1 MSRLRGG
8 AFYVADLASLHG
20 LSSSGSPI
28 SLNEMASSH
37 NVELEAAK
45 FLHKLI
51 QDSKD
56 EPVKL
61 ATKLYV
67 ILQHMKSSGKEH
79 SMPYQVISR
88 AMETVVNQH
97 GLDIE
102 ALKSSRLPL
111 TGGGQIGSSQATGVP
126 TDSRVGTAENE
137 MSRMDHFSSGRPP
150 VVPNSGAPDYYQGS
164 VAQRSSQSFD
174 QGSPSSLD
182 SRSANSQSQDRRDT
196 ANWDKQVTQKD
207 GKKATTKRKRGDSSS
222 PLEQNV
228 DIPSQLDPRNTVIN
242 ARKGKMTKAEPS
254 DGHTVR
260 SGEQTN
266 SNMVP
271 SSSQIEHFSA
281 LSGSMRA
288 MHRVNQESHHLLEKQ
303 ADITKIGNPMQ
314 HVPSLKYPEDT
325 EVSSAHIAPGQQ
337 QGVYSKV
344 HGGVPVATN
353 AYPMGETVFPSSMH
367 YGGAL
372 EHEGGKPAT
381 LADSQKIVQAGRQNS
396 SLDSLRKG
404 VPPRDAGKSP
414 VSGSPASSAMPF
426 KEQQLKQLRAQCL
439 VFLAFRNGLPPK
451 KLHLEIALGTTFPRE
466 DGSCKEPVD
475 QKGKSQ
481 SSTELSNT
489 SGVMMPF
496 GGLNNARQTDK
507 NHSASS
513 SGKIDSL
520 PKGTESPRTMEDKTN
535 LHYDVHALTEE
546 RKHLHATKRAEVE
559 RQIQERMA
567 PQASLTTTF
576 QQRDPFN
583 ARGSIV
589 ANNPLDDVDN
599 SNLQGGKSNQTSS
612 VMGLNK
618 QVNPEMFG
626 WTGFG
631 SHNEASKGSLQVSLI
646 QHELPTERRE
656 TVPSQFQ
663 NIGTSGASGN
673 QHSMNH
679 LTSYSLKEQW
689 KPASGTDNDPQ
700 GVAIMKDA
708 SAMTKHVSADGFR
721 AVLVDDASKHGISLA
736 TEQDVNE
743 RLVSDLPRSPKYT
756 MLERWIIDQ
765 QRKRL
770 LVEQNWM
777 KKQQKAK
784 RKIGSCYDKLKENVS
799 SSEDISAKTKS
810 VIELKK
816 LQLLDLQRR
825 LRSDF
830 LNDFFKPIMPEME
843 HLKSI
848 KKHRHGRRIK
858 QLEKFEQKMKEE
870 RQKRIRERQKEFF
883 SEIEVHKERLDDA
896 FKIKRER
903 WKGFNRYVKE
913 FHKRKERIHR
923 EKIDRIQR
931 EKINLLKINDV
942 EGYLRMVQ
950 DAKSDR
956 VKQLLKETEK
966 YLQKLGSR
974 LQEAKTPAGRFEH
987 DVDVV
992 GSGNVVDKSDITY
1005 ENEDE
1010 SDQAKHYKESNEK
1023 YYMMAH
1029 SIKESIAEQPS
1040 CLKNGKLR
1048 EYQMNGLRWLV
1059 SLYNNH
1065 LNGIL
1070 ADEMG
1075 LGKTVQVIA
1084 LICYLMEA
1092 KNDRGPFLVVVPSS
1106 VLPGWESE
1114 ITLWAPGVHK
1124 IVYSG
1129 PPEERRRLF
1138 KEKIV
1143 HQKFNV
1149 LLTTYEYLMNK
1160 HDRPKLSKIHWHYII
1175 IDEGHRIKNASCKL
1189 NAELKHYQSSHR
1201 LLLTGTPL
1209 QNNLEELWALLNFLL
1224 PNIFNSSE
1232 DFSQWFNKPFESN
1245 GDNSPDEALLSEEEN
1260 LLIIN
1265 RLHQVLRP
1273 FVLRRLKHKV
1283 ENELPEKIERLVR
1296 CEASAYQKLL
1306 MKRVEENLGSMG
1318 TSKARSVHNSVMEHR
1333 NICNHPYLSQLHV
1346 EEVDS
1351 YIPKH
1356 YLRPIVRLCGK
1367 LEMLD
1372 RILPKLKATDHRVLF
1387 FSTMTRL
1394 LDVMEEYLTLKQYR
1408 YLRLDGHTSGCDRG
1422 TLIEMFNKPG
1432 SPYFIFLLSIRA
1444 GGVGVNL
1451 QAADTV
1457 IIFDTDWNP
1466 QVDLQAQAR
1475 AHRIGQKRDVLVL
1488 RFETVQTVEEQV
1500 RAAAE
1505 HKLGVANQSITAG
1518 FFDNNTSAEDR
1529 REYLESL
1536 LRECK
1541 KEEAAPVLDDDAL
1554 NDLLARS
1561 ELELDV
1567 FEAVDKKRQ
1576 EDEMV
1581 TWKKLVHG
1589 QATSSSELIPPLPS
1603 RLVTDDDLKIFYE
1616 AMKIYDV
1623 PKSEVASNGVKRK
1636 GGYLGGLDTQQY
1648 GRGKRAREVRSYE
1661 EQWTEEEFE
1670 KMCQAESPD
1679 SPKVKEEVA
1688 EMNCPTHASG
1698 SVATTTV
1705 TEPTAVPSVAPTL
1718 PSVESLPVQ
1727 QTKEITPPAK
1737 RGRGRPKRINLDK
1750 SPATVVPL
1758 APSGAAKADVQL
1770 QKATMSGQLTSSTPD
1785 SFPHS
1790 AEVLG
1795 VTGPGQQSDVAV
1807 AHSSQHAIPISTAA
1821 QNSQSAGASASVP
1834 VQLRGQGRK
1843 TQSGGEPPRR
1853 RGKKQGVLSPPILGS
1868 SVAPDL
1874 EVNEQLDS
1882 KPTNSVADEATSQ
1895 CGTVS
1900 SIATV
1905 HPPNTLPGSAT
1916 VNNERDHHLGVGSA
1930 TSSQLAFPVSPV
1942 TPVPQTALAS
1952 PTVPMQNKGQTRKS
1966 QSGTGTTRRR
1976 GKKQALISP
1985 VIPDVSS
1992 NRDLHPNSS
2001 LQDSSLRTAGDKATH
2016 VENLQ
2021 DNAIQEPK
2029 HIIQEQALQGLA
2041 GREVNST
2048 EKSDDLVK
2056 QTAIS
2061 SSNYDSTTGPA
2072 GGTPPTQ
2079 APPDEGVKEG
2089 ASENTSAKTKISES
2103 SGNEGV
2109 IVPTLRATEVTK
2121 DQNSESIVH
2130 QAVEVSRMAPLV
2142 VGPPTNSLH
2151 GSATMETVSKSSDPL
2166 TAKIVPNAPVTLPYP
2181 SSLGSEST
2189 NPFPSESIPVKRQGR
2204 KTQNRIETPRR
2215 RGKKSASTSST
2226 VPDAHAGQDPKL
2238 SLHSQDSLG
2247 GKAPALGQQGIEA
2260 QDRINA
2266 SQPQASQIHLPGGV
2280 ATHDSKR
2287 KERATNSSQNKQQKG
2302 ASTRID
2308 SVPGTTDKIA
2318 AFGRMPNVN
2327 DVARVMK
2334 EVFSGTCLPKPK
2346 VHDAVASEDRSS
2358 PSVHITPKA
2367 DVEASNN
2374 QNTEGKAC
2382 SDVLAI
2388 ESGSL
2393 TSPHSVNNQEK
2404 QSEETSPNQNL
2415 EVKACL
2421 ISVVP
2426 DNGNEKQS
2434 GNTSDLKVSHL
2445 NETPP
2450 NVCELESS
2458 ASGNGVKEKKEHTQ
2472 PCIKNLATL
2481 SEMEASNATP
2491 FNAALK
2497 NDGSSERTPTVEGLT
2512 DLNMDAGTN
2521 QVCSSMVVPVVKPV
2535 EVNDHNL
2542 GNQSGFSLEKSSKSS
2557 SLNIGGTGCSEIP
2570 LQADNTSDKPESS
2583 QADAFNLGHSA
2594 TVEPPNI
2601 TENTSDDKLEFSAE
2615 YPSKSSPPASCGD
2628 GSGMMKHVENVVDQL
2643 EVTPCGP
2650 ATPDDSSTVIV
2661 SSLSEHSASYS
2672 ENRTGSS
2679 LPVSAEFPLE
2689 VTMDESKI
2697 SKSADD
2703 INDKPA
2709 EAPVPAPSD
2718 SLEPEVQITVENS
2731 SQNLLE
2737 TSLIPASESPKME
2750 DPGSPIAVAG
2760 QVHSGLEL
2768 DGNSSQKVG
2777 KFPMQVEA
2785 AKCSGKVTVEPLSS
2799 QSTIDVVNCSENET
2813 GSLLPA
2819 SDELP
2824 VDVMIHG
2831 SKISTSA
2838 DDISDNPAEAPDMHL
2853 DPATSGS
2860 LETETQTQITVE
2872 NNSQNALE
2880 TSVRSAS
2887 ETPKMESPGS
2897 PKAVPAGQEYS
2908 DLELDGDSSQQ
2919 VDISPMQV
2927 EAAKCS
2933 GEATVDPLSSQSTID
2948 VLNCSENKTGSML
2961 PASDV
2966 LSADSRVY
2974 GSKISTSADGTSDN
2988 PAEVPMMSLGP
2999 ASGLPEPEIQITV
3012 KNDFENALESSV
3024 GPASELPKL
3033 ESLGS
3038 SKAAIGGQE
3047 NSGLDNSDRDG
3058 PQKISISTMQT
3069 EAAECSGEATV
3080 ERLSSQNTIEVKAT
3094 STPATITD
3102 NSHENPVVKD
3112 CLDSL
3117 SEARDC
3123 VDSIC
3128 EQFKSVVANP
3138 INSDPVPQDN
3148 TTLPLP
3154 IDNSKVDFGEF
3165 CDMEVDTSNG
3175 SNRDDLPLVDEIV
3188 LEKISSNINSSSIAN
3203 EEEIFNSQS
3212 NEDRCDKS
3220 VTGEP
3225 SASEPVVNVGV
3236 SRIDGLVEATK
3247 SETVILATSYSLEE
3261 ENKGLSETGL
3271 ISSSETLEE
3280 TIGMGDNNCDV
3291 LEETKIAQVEID
3303 VKMEP
3308 SVSQILPESN
3318 VIVPESTDLPSSCLA
3333 SKEENLECSSGKG
3346 LSGVSL
3352 PFIESKDP
3360 KTELSEVREVVSG
3373 NNKSENSSLPSSP
3386 SMNKEEKLSCSSN
3399 DGSDCN
3405 PVSPRVPEHSSELV
3419 DKLDVAPVGQVA
3431 TPPDTAQHSSSQAE
3445 KEDLEGSKAYGSNC
3459 FDTLQAG
3466 YLLPENTRL
3475 EINNRPLHSSV
3486 TEGEKTVNESMQA
3499 VLLLDE
3505 TKDSE
3510 IETSDQMDA
3519 SHFSEVGP
3527 ERNSPKDMEPSSLL
3541 MEEDKIDVPCDKDTP
3556 HSPLAQEEPKDVLT
3570 GEVSCTFVTEAP
3582 IMNLLPQ
3589 QRSDY
3594 PDMDMVDQMETSQ
3607 VAIIDSEGVASEKKD
3622 VSSSSFVMEEEQNDV
3637 SNDKVP
3643 VYSTPAP
3650 GKLKDCM
3657 TGGESHR
3664 DAEDLDMNPLLQ
3676 QESNYSAAKLGDQTE
3691 ASDISGVDPERPT
3704 SEDIHIPS
3712 SSVVLVEDNVNVSES
3727 CDKGPLCSPPQESNY
3742 SVAKMADQMEAS
3754 DIAGVD
3760 PERPTTQNMNIP
3772 SSSLV
3777 IGEDNVDV
3785 SVSCDKDPLCSP
3797 VAPVETK
3804 ACLTK
3809 EESLRDATD
3818 ESNNSEAEMADQ
3830 GNEAQVGG
3838 ISLDDHPRY
3847 LSVPSTAVELNDVEA
3862 LSNMGP
3868 EDTIEAQNE
3877 SEGCKAD
3884 ANGADIN
3891 ESCEAKIVN
3900 TELNEAEALSSMGPE
3915 DTTEAQNESGC
3926 KADADGA
3933 DVNESCQ
3940 TKILNVLQIPC
3951 SPSSEGEKM
3960 DILSDNGIVGTSD
3973 AQDDAK
3979 GRKADTE
3986 DQTDLSE
3993 SCAAD
3998 TVDVSKIS
4006 CSPTSEGE
4014 KITLSGNS
4022 PVGISEAQD
4031 ESKGCKADM
4040 EDWADISESCAAEIS
4055 NVSQIHCSPT
4065 SDVEKGTLS
4074 KRGSVGTSEA
4084 QDESNAFKADT
4095 DNQTDIIESCA
4106 AEIADVSKIPCS
4118 PASEVQNVP
4127 TADKGPVNTFE
4138 EQDESEGCKADKEDR
4153 ADITESCAVETSKIS
4168 EIPCSLALEGE
4179 TLSGEGIVGDQMD
4192 VTQGETAS
4200 VEGAL
4205 APCSSAAEGE
4215 HMESSSEKC
4224 LITNSEAKIETKE
4237 SEAGVAGGLAVQETA
4252 SVEGAL
4258 ATCTSAAEGEP
4269 MEISSEKGLITN
4281 SEAKI
4286 ETKESGAGVTKQDHQ
4301 FVQENALKDM
4311 DQPGSSEAGDGVSE
4325 TLSISEAQHESKE
4338 REAVDNGGNQSPEAV
4353 DGNTPEVIH
4362 PPSSSSMEGEN
4373 VESSLEKEQDGGS
4386 TGAQVKESE
4395 AE

>member
-3664 DAEDLDMNPLLQ
+3664 DAE
-3676 QESNYSAAKLGDQTE
+3676 ESNYSAAKLGDQTE